1 MGLILRCVGFFVFL
15 ISVVFVQSQ
24 TFADSNPTDAIREKV
39 TKAKA
44 YIALKNYVLAIYELE
59 QIRHQTKDE
68 TIHNLVNSML
78 MNCYLEQRDYRRAQ
92 KLLEDVFNEKDK
104 SNALQNYFSIA
115 AQALKGIR
123 TQVERYKAL
132 GLSFNDK
139 RLPDEAIKDIEKLRE
154 LSELIIQQSKSAIT
168 QENSSIL
175 LALIEESSKI
185 RSALAKDEYDS
196 KYWKDI
202 AEDLRQD
209 MTISTKIVDAAT
221 EETTSSYV
229 NKTPSVPTATN
240 QTETSQ
246 TQITTENFKT
256 ENKGFRNRLISS
268 FQSQED
274 DDTPLQIGSLIE
286 YATKKTTPIY
296 PPQAKIFRASGI
308 VRVEILI
315 DESGKVLS
323 VEKVS
328 GPAVLQPSAI
338 EAVKKWEFKPFMK
351 NGKPV
356 KAKGFVNFNFNLQ
369 EVLRLRRWR

>member
-1 MGLILRCVGFFVFL
+1 MSLTLRCIGFFVFL
-15 ISVVFVQSQ
+15 ISVVCVQSQ
-24 TFADSNPTDAIREKV
+24 TLADFSLTDAIREKI
-39 TKAKA
+39 TKVKA
-44 YIALKNYVLAIYELE
+44 YIALKNYAAAIYELE

-68 TIHNLVNSML
+68 TIRNLVNSML
-78 MNCYLEQRDYRRAQ
+78 MTCYLEQRDYRRAQ
-92 KLLEDVFNEKDK
+92 KLLEDIFNEKDK

-123 TQVERYKAL
+123 TQIERYKAL

-139 RLPDEAIKDIEKLRE
+139 KLPDEAIKDIEKLRE
-154 LSELIIQQSKSAIT
+154 LSELIIQQSRSAIT

-209 MTISTKIVDAAT
+209 MTISAKIVDAVT
-221 EETTSSYV
+221 EETASSYI
-229 NKTPSVPTATN
+229 NKTPSSTN

-246 TQITTENFKT
+246 AQITTENSKT
-256 ENKGFRNRLISS
+256 ENESFRNRFISS
-268 FQSQED
+268 FQSEKD

-296 PPQAKIFRASGI
+296 SPQAKIFRVSGI

-315 DESGKVLS
+315 DENGKVLS

-356 KAKGFVNFNFNLQ
+356 KAKGFVNFYFSNP
-369 EVLRLRRWR
+369 E